1 MGILKIY
8 LSLIKVSLKCLLID
22 GPSYTSDPLIVQSS
36 KMSSSDLKFVLLETA
51 SMFYTFPNTAI
62 EFVLL
67 QEQ

>member
-8 LSLIKVSLKCLLID
+8 LSLIEVSLKCLLID
-22 GPSYTSDPLIVQSS
+22 GLSYTSDPLIVQSS

-51 SMFYTFPNTAI
+51 SMFYTFPNIAI